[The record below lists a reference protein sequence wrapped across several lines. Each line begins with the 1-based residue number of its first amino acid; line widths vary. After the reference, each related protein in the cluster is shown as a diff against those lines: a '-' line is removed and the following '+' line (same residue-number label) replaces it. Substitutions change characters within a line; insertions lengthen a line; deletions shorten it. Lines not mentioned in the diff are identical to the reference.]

1 MGVVDVFSREDRVDV
16 MYSDFYAIV
25 KEATKTEIMKD
36 AFQRGE
42 SPENILNVMFDKNK
56 EVMRND

>member
-16 MYSDFYAIV
+16 TFSNFYAIV
-25 KEATKTEIMKD
+25 KTEIMKD

-42 SPENILNVMFDKNK
+42 
-56 EVMRND
+56 RND